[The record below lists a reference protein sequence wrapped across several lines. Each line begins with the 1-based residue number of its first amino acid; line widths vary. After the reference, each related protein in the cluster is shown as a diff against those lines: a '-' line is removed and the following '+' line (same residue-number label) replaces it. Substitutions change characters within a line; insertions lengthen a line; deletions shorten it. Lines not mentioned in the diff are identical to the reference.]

1 MRCLRS
7 SLLPTLMSPIATITF
22 TIAALILL
30 IVGALYLTR

>member
-1 MRCLRS
+1 MTPL
-7 SLLPTLMSPIATITF
+7 ATITF